1 MASFISLPFI
11 SAFDDKGV
19 KAAEAQL
26 SKLGSGIKS
35 FSRNVVSA
43 FGGIS
48 ATMASV
54 NFVKGAANAA
64 RDFQTAMS
72 GVNSVYG
79 SYTDQVK
86 GFIMSSEKIGLSH
99 AEAARN
105 VTFLGS
111 VFKKTG
117 IPMDDVIGKTET
129 LVTLAAD
136 LASTFGY
143 SVQEAMTGLAAMFRG
158 EYDPIEKFGIAMKQN
173 QVNAELMARKQNKLT
188 GSLKMAAETLARYDL
203 VMAASTDSQGAF
215 ARQSGNLFNQQLI
228 LGAAFTNL
236 QQKLGEEL
244 TPSLTLFISTL
255 IPLVDKSLPSFV
267 GLFDAIAEAI
277 TVIIPS
283 LGRLATQIGEIIQV
297 LSQSAGAVFKSSI
310 FGFIV
315 DNLGAIVASIA
326 TFKIFT
332 GVIRTITAAVALYTA
347 QVALATGATTGF
359 AAVMAATPWGLIA
372 AAVAVLVGSLVILTT
387 AINENKEKI
396 NLQTGA
402 FVDLKKE
409 METDPWK
416 QATSGAFL
424 YSYALEGVISKQ
436 RIIAASNASGVM
448 ENYKYAVDT
457 GTLRKITGTGTGGDG
472 SGDDGS
478 GKVKTFFSQL
488 AEDVKKE
495 VARLKLQNLGASAGL
510 IDAVLGSGTWEAAS
524 AKLIAGGAAT
534 VAAIQKQFNS
544 TKAGLDEIQKA
555 ADEATKALDEY
566 NDAMNA
572 VTESIADFGAKV
584 GSLLAAISPMSGSTR
599 TLGAFEQAVVS
610 AFDALSSSLAD
621 AVDNKLLF
629 QESADDLAAYAK
641 STQATLAG
649 IASQRDAIA
658 ARIADANDLI
668 ASTRSAVVGF
678 ANITSLLESQSQT
691 IVETTTSVVD
701 GIRLTLTRSLDV
713 QGLVGD
719 LTGNFQKVLDKTK
732 KFATD
737 LKELRRLGLDKNL
750 FKQIV
755 DAGLES
761 GGATAAAI
769 IAGGGETVAE
779 LNSLFSELN
788 DVGAGIAE
796 ETAQVMFGAGVDVT
810 NGLIAGLLSQDN
822 ALRQAAQVLADSFT
836 ATFNSRMADFM
847 NSDAYLLA
855 GLEQPDTSGLD
866 SAGAGG
872 AMGARGGQAFM
883 MASVGKAKVYEVHIN
898 AGMITDKAE
907 LGPLLVDS
915 LTRYER
921 TNGSVWQRAAL

>member
-11 SAFDDKGV
+11 SAFDDRGV
-19 KAAEAQL
+19 KSAEAQL
-26 SKLGSGIKS
+26 ARLGSGIKG
-35 FSRNVVSA
+35 FGRNVISA

-86 GFIMSSEKIGLSH
+86 TFIMSSEKIGLSH

-111 VFKKTG
+111 VMKKTG
-117 IPMDDVIGKTET
+117 IPMEEVIGKTET

-143 SVQEAMTGLAAMFRG
+143 SVPEAMTGLSAMFRG

-173 QVNAELMARKQNKLT
+173 QVNTEMQNRELHKLT
-188 GSLKMAAETLARYDL
+188 GAAKMAAETLVRYDL
-203 VMAASTDSQGAF
+203 VMEASTDSQGAF
-215 ARQSGNLFNQQLI
+215 ARQSNNLYTQQLI
-228 LGAAFTNL
+228 LGAVFTNL

-244 TPSLTLFISTL
+244 TPSLTKFVSAL
-255 IPLVDKSLPSFV
+255 IPLVSNSLPSFL

-277 TVIIPS
+277 TIVIPK
-283 LGRLATQIGEIIQV
+283 LALLAEQF
-297 LSQSAGAVFKSSI
+297 GAVVRALSVGFSGAFSSGV
-310 FGFIV
+310 FGFLV
-315 DNLGAIVASIA
+315 GNLGAILGAIA
-326 TFKIFT
+326 TFKLLY
-332 GVIRTITAAVALYTA
+332 GVITTVTAAVTLYRA
-347 QVALATGATTGF
+347 QVALA
-359 AAVMAATPWGLIA
+359 AASTSGLAVAMAATPWGLVAAGIA
-372 AAVAVLVGSLVILTT
+372 AIVAITIMSATATDKNRRAVDVALLSHNAHKT
-387 AINENKEKI
+387 
-396 NLQTGA
+396 
-402 FVDLKKE
+402 
-409 METDPWK
+409 
-416 QATSGAFL
+416 
-424 YSYALEGVISKQ
+424 ALEGNPYKDVIKGGRDYSFVLGDIKGRTDALRNATNMQGQ
-436 RIIAASNASGVM
+436 RNIRQIERGATPFVSLAEQLEGLLGNEG
-448 ENYKYAVDT
+448 ET
-457 GTLRKITGTGTGGDG
+457 GN
-472 SGDDGS
+472 
-478 GKVKTFFSQL
+478 KVKTFFSQL
-488 AEDVKKE
+488 AEDIKKE
-495 VARLKLQNLGASAGL
+495 SARLKLSRMGASEGL
-510 IDAVLGSGTWEAAS
+510 IDAILGSASWESAS
-524 AKLIAGGAAT
+524 KKLISGGSA
-534 VAAIQKQFNS
+534 VVSAIQKQFNS
-544 TKAGLDEIQKA
+544 TKAGLDEIKKSS
-555 ADEATKALDEY
+555 DEAAKALDEY
-566 NDAMNA
+566 NDAMKA
-572 VTESIADFGAKV
+572 VADSIADFGTKV
-584 GSLLAAISPMSGSTR
+584 GSLLTAISPMAGSTR
-599 TLGAFEQAVVS
+599 TLGAFEQAVVQ
-610 AFDALSSSLAD
+610 AFDALSSSLAE

-649 IASQRDAIA
+649 IAAQRDAIA

-678 ANITSLLESQSQT
+678 ANITSLLESQSKN

-732 KFATD
+732 KFAAD
-737 LKELRRLGLDKNL
+737 LRELRRLGLDKNL

-769 IAGGGETVAE
+769 IAGGGDTVSE
-779 LNSLFSELN
+779 LNSLFGELN
-788 DVGAGIAE
+788 DVGSIIAE

-836 ATFNSRMADFM
+836 ATFNARMADFM
-847 NSDAYLLA
+847 AVDAYALA
-855 GLEQPDTSGLD
+855 GLNPDMSGFEEPTT
-866 SAGAGG
+866 GG
-872 AMGARGGQAFM
+872 GGRGIAM
-883 MASVGKAKVYEVHIN
+883 MAASVKPAKIFEVNIN
-898 AGMITDKAE
+898 AGMVADKAE
-907 LGPLLVDS
+907 LGQTIVDS
-915 LTRYER
+915 ITRYER
-921 TNGSVWQRAAL
+921 TNGSVWTRA